1 MLLSYH
7 NLFFLARMME
17 QIRHSLE
24 QGIYNEAKQEFFAAY
39 YGKAPGEG

>member
-1 MLLSYH
+1 
-7 NLFFLARMME
+7 MME

-39 YGKAPGEG
+39 YGKVKL